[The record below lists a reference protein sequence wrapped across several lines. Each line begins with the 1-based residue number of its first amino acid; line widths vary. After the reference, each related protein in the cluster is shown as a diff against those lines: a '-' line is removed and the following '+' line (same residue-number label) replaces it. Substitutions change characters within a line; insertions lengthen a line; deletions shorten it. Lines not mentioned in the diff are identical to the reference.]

1 MALRAQTSRCVATA
15 GPAGKQRA
23 RATGAH
29 ARPPHTR
36 PLLHS
41 PRAHQ
46 IILLGDSA
54 VGKSKLVERYLMDN
68 YHPRQRST
76 FALTLY
82 RHEEDVEEAE
92 GGEGSAAAAAAA
104 GGGSEA
110 SAGSSSSSSSGGSG
124 SSSSSSGSEGA
135 ASEAGAADAAGA
147 EAAAGGRK
155 RKRRVAVDFWDTA
168 GQERFA
174 SMHASYYYRAHA
186 CVLVFDVTRKVTYT
200 NLQAW
205 YRELRQFCPHIPC
218 ICIANKIDVDYAVT
232 TKAFAFPGKHGLPF
246 FFVSAADG
254 TNVVAIFQEAVR
266 LAWAYKTR
274 GEKDFV
280 EEVLEL
286 IDDVSGGLRAL
297 PCHVS
302 ATLARPRARAR
313 ALAPPPR
320 THDALQQTA
329 RACAHRSN
337 LGRPAE
343 GAGRLWQGAV
353 RPPQPAKDWGGGG
366 QGEGRVWQ
374 QQQQQR
380 RRGRRRHCQGLRACK
395 QNKNVSYLLYPIKT
409 PKLAPPARPP
419 GALAAASP
427 CLAALRVSS
436 GAPPWACWP
445 LGRGSQ

>member
-1 MALRAQTSRCVATA
+1 
-15 GPAGKQRA
+15 
-23 RATGAH
+23 
-29 ARPPHTR
+29 
-36 PLLHS
+36 
-41 PRAHQ
+41 
-46 IILLGDSA
+46 

-76 FALTLY
+76 YALTLY

-92 GGEGSAAAAAAA
+92 GGEGSAAAAATAA

-110 SAGSSSSSSSGGSG
+110 SAGSSSSSSS
-124 SSSSSSGSEGA
+124 SSSSEGA
-135 ASEAGAADAAGA
+135 APEAGAADAAGA
-147 EAAAGGRK
+147 EAGAAAGGRK

-286 IDDVSGGLRAL
+286 IDDVSGGGCAL
-297 PCHVS
+297 PCHLS
-302 ATLARPRARAR
+302 PALAHFARAGSSS
-313 ALAPPPR
+313 PR
-320 THDALQQTA
+320 THDALQHTEP
-329 RACAHRSN
+329 RALRSM
-337 LGRPAE
+337 LKP
-343 GAGRLWQGAV
+343 GA
-353 RPPQPAKDWGGGG
+353 PC
-366 QGEGRVWQ
+366 
-374 QQQQQR
+374 R
-380 RRGRRRHCQGLRACK
+380 RRWAPLARR
-395 QNKNVSYLLYPIKT
+395 
-409 PKLAPPARPP
+409 
-419 GALAAASP
+419 
-427 CLAALRVSS
+427 
-436 GAPPWACWP
+436 
-445 LGRGSQ
+445 